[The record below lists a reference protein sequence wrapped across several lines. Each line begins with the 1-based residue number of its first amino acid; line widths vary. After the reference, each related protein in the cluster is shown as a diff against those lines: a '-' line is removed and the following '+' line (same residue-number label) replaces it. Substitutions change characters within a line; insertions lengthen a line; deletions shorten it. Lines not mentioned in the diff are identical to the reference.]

1 MTEPVTH
8 DEHSIPI
15 CLRFWI
21 NSFTLLPCIFIECK
35 PLSLIY
41 LYPVLWY
48 LFPVL
53 TTVRYMIIHNL
64 KVLPP
69 FSKVSICPKLS
80 LLSMKKL
87 TSTKTEG
94 KLAFVDKG
102 TQCLESSNYLVIMIF
117 SNSLIPNFRLLLL
130 YKKVLIFQIRDPVI
144 LWIQCIVNSINHK
157 IKSWVWFSDHCSL
170 WLQWIRLLFSSKEI
184 LWSLICVFVILSV

>member
-8 DEHSIPI
+8 DKHSIPS
-15 CLRFWI
+15 CLRLRI

-35 PLSLIY
+35 PLLLIY
-41 LYPVLWY
+41 LYPVLWC

-53 TTVRYMIIHNL
+53 TTLRYMIIHNP
-64 KVLPP
+64 KVSPP

-94 KLAFVDKG
+94 KLAFVDKE
-102 TQCLESSNYLVIMIF
+102 TQCLETSNYLVIMIS
-117 SNSLIPNFRLLLL
+117 SNSLIPNFRLLLSL
-130 YKKVLIFQIRDPVI
+130 QKGPDFSNKRPSDAL
-144 LWIQCIVNSINHK
+144 NSM
-157 IKSWVWFSDHCSL
+157 C
-170 WLQWIRLLFSSKEI
+170 
-184 LWSLICVFVILSV
+184 C